1 MNSAADRASIRA
13 VPAGL
18 NRRPDAFPAL
28 PCRAFPCRRFAAGVR
43 LLRTPAMYSAADRA
57 SIRAVPAGLNR
68 RPDAFPALPC
78 RAFPCRRFAAGV
90 RLLRTPAM
98 YPRTAFTHSKAH
110 ATKISSF
117 SDAHGHDDVA
127 VFVVVAFGG
136 AELAGGLGGFQF
148 EADLAGAG
156 GFEEVDQGLGIEAD
170 RERGAGVGSV
180 GGIFGL
186 AGFGGR
192 SGNLEFAFFQAQ
204 ADGARTL
211 VGELGYAEDCGI

>member
-1 MNSAADRASIRA
+1 MNSEADRASIRA

-18 NRRPDAFPAL
+18 NRCPDAFPAL
-28 PCRAFPCRRFAAGVR
+28 PCRAFPR
-43 LLRTPAMYSAADRA
+43 
-57 SIRAVPAGLNR
+57 
-68 RPDAFPALPC
+68 
-78 RAFPCRRFAAGV
+78 RRFAAGV

-148 EADLAGAG
+148 APEPTGAG
-156 GFEEVDQGLGIEAD
+156 GYDEVEPAIGL
-170 RERGAGVGSV
+170 
-180 GGIFGL
+180 
-186 AGFGGR
+186 
-192 SGNLEFAFFQAQ
+192 
-204 ADGARTL
+204 
-211 VGELGYAEDCGI
+211 Y

>member
-18 NRRPDAFPAL
+18 NR
-28 PCRAFPCRRFAAGVR
+28 C
-43 LLRTPAMYSAADRA
+43 
-57 SIRAVPAGLNR
+57 
-68 RPDAFPALPC
+68 PDAFPALPC

-127 VFVVVAFGG
+127 VLVVVAFGG
-136 AELAGGLGGFQF
+136 AELAGGLGVFQL

-156 GFEEVDQGLGIEAD
+156 GFQELDQVLRVEAN
-170 RERGAGVGSV
+170 GQ
-180 GGIFGL
+180 GL
-186 AGFGGR
+186 AGIGSFDGIFRLASLGGG
-192 SGNLEFAFFQAQ
+192 SGDFEFALFQAQ
-204 ADGARTL
+204 ADGARPL
-211 VGELGYAEDCGI
+211 VGE

>member
-1 MNSAADRASIRA
+1 MN
-13 VPAGL
+13 
-18 NRRPDAFPAL
+18 
-28 PCRAFPCRRFAAGVR
+28 
-43 LLRTPAMYSAADRA
+43 SAADRA

-136 AELAGGLGGFQF
+136 AELAGGLRVFEF
-148 EADLAGAG
+148 EADFAGAG
-156 GFEEVDQGLGIEAD
+156 GFEEIDQVLRVEAD
-170 RERGAGVGSV
+170 GQRISGVGSFD
-180 GGIFGL
+180 GIFGL
-186 AGFGGR
+186 SGFRGGR
-192 SGNLEFAFFQAQ
+192 GEFEFALLEAQ
-204 ADGARTL
+204 AD
-211 VGELGYAEDCGI
+211 

>member
-1 MNSAADRASIRA
+1 MN
-13 VPAGL
+13 
-18 NRRPDAFPAL
+18 
-28 PCRAFPCRRFAAGVR
+28 
-43 LLRTPAMYSAADRA
+43 SAADRA

-127 VFVVVAFGG
+127 VLVVVAFGG
-136 AELAGGLGGFQF
+136 AELAGGLGVFEFQ
-148 EADLAGAG
+148 ADFTGAG
-156 GFEEVDQGLGIEAD
+156 GFEKIDQILGVEAD
-170 RERGAGVGSV
+170 GQRFAGVGSFD
-180 GGIFGL
+180 GFFGL

-192 SGNLEFAFFQAQ
+192 SGELEFAFF
-204 ADGARTL
+204 
-211 VGELGYAEDCGI
+211 